1 MPMTINRQWKMGLGV
16 VVGLMAV
23 PAWIAAQIAIT
34 LTLPSAKAV
43 LYEDVIATVVIQNNS
58 GQMLTMDSIRGPVRF
73 WLDIERDG
81 GRIIPRRDDV
91 PLMSD
96 VKIMPG
102 EVRKFGFNL
111 PRLFA
116 MRSQGLYKI
125 RAGVEMNR
133 AHYVSPK
140 MTLEIVRG
148 FEFQRLT
155 AGVPSDAYAMRTYI
169 LSYFQRDGVENIY
182 LLIEDADK
190 TVYGMFNLGRVVRV
204 RPTEIKV
211 DEVGNV
217 HVLFQTMGMG
227 FVHTAFTP
235 FGVQLFAKTYMGTR
249 GRASLVQQPNG
260 QITVP
265 EGIETVPSVAT
276 MVEDKAALDKAKKK
290 VGTGGMFGRF
300 MQPSSDK

>member
-34 LTLPSAKAV
+34 LTLPSAKAL

-102 EVRKFGFNL
+102 EVRTFGFNL

-133 AHYVSPK
+133 AHYASPK

-217 HVLFQTMGMG
+217 HVLFQTMAWGLCIRPLRRSACSCLPRPIWAPG
-227 FVHTAFTP
+227 AGPAWCNSPT
-235 FGVQLFAKTYMGTR
+235 
-249 GRASLVQQPNG
+249 GRS
-260 QITVP
+260 
-265 EGIETVPSVAT
+265 
-276 MVEDKAALDKAKKK
+276 
-290 VGTGGMFGRF
+290 RF
-300 MQPSSDK
+300 RKGSRRCRR

>member
-111 PRLFA
+111 PRLFV
-116 MRSQGLYKI
+116 MRNQGLYKI
-125 RAGVEMNR
+125 RAGVQMNR

-217 HVLFQTMGMG
+217 HILFQTMGMG

-235 FGVQLFAKTYMGTR
+235 FGVQLFTKTYLGTR
-249 GRASLVQQPNG
+249 GKASLAQQPNG

-265 EGIETVPSVAT
+265 EGIETLPPAAT
-276 MVEDKAALDKAKKK
+276 TMKDKAALDKAKKK
-290 VGTGGMFGRF
+290 VGTGGMFGQF
-300 MQPSSDK
+300 MRSSDK